1 MSVEQAFNV
10 DCLNIEKEK
19 NLKYLNISNNGKIY
33 RSYSDSIL
41 LPNIIQLEKNLF
53 MASFQLMK
61 LMPAKYVVEKAL
73 REERINPKYPIIE
86 TSSGTYALGLGIICA
101 ELGLPFHIISDPAI
115 DDDLKRRLEDLG
127 GYVQILSQALSADN
141 PQIFRLNTLRDYLI
155 DNPQSFWPE
164 QYNNPENQKAYSF
177 LAEYLIDQLGSN
189 LTLVGSVGSGGS
201 TCGTIKC
208 LRENNPFNRLI
219 GVDTFG
225 SVLFG
230 LNNEKRILRGL
241 GNSILPQNLEHNL
254 FDEVHWVSAC
264 DAYLQ
269 TRKMHSRYS
278 TFHGP
283 TSGAAYHVAKWVSQQ
298 NKDEKVVFIAPD
310 TGHRYLS
317 TVYNNQWLKE
327 VGFFGKDLSYFPLKV
342 KHPSEVNEEWSY
354 INWHRK
360 TYKETMDAKNGY

>member
-1 MSVEQAFNV
+1 MSVAQALQI
-10 DCLNIEKEK
+10 DCLNVGSENNFK
-19 NLKYLNISNNGKIY
+19 NFHLYNHGKIY
-33 RSYSDSIL
+33 KSYSDSIL
-41 LPNIIQLEKNLF
+41 LPNIIQIEKNLF

-61 LMPAKYVVEKAL
+61 LMPAKYVIEKAL
-73 REERINPKYPIIE
+73 AEKRINPKYPIIE

-101 ELGLPFHIISDPAI
+101 EMGLPFHIISDQAI

-127 GYVQILSQALSADN
+127 GYVQILSQTLSSEN
-141 PQIFRLNTLRDYLI
+141 PQIFRLNTLKEYLTN
-155 DNPQSFWPE
+155 NPQSFWPQ
-164 QYNNPENQKAYSF
+164 QYNNPENQIAYTIF
-177 LAEYLIDQLGSN
+177 AEYLIEQLGNN

-208 LRENNPFNRLI
+208 LRENNPFNRLV

-230 LNNEKRILRGL
+230 LINEKRILRGL
-241 GNSILPQNLEHNL
+241 GNSLMPQNLEHCL

-269 TRKMHSRYS
+269 TRKLHSLYS
-278 TFHGP
+278 SFHGP
-283 TSGAAYHVAKWVSQQ
+283 TSGAAYHVAKWISHQ

-317 TVYNNQWLKE
+317 SVYNNQYLKE
-327 VGFFGKDLSYFPLKV
+327 MSFFNKEISSSPLKV
-342 KHPSEVNEEWSY
+342 MDPSEVNNKWTY
-354 INWHRK
+354 LNWNRR
-360 TYKETMDAKNGY
+360 TYKEIMEVKNGN